1 MSFSKVLI
9 AASHAIGSALI
20 LSLVVPEAPDDVLIN
35 DVVAE
40 VHYCSSP
47 PSTSTTNLRQIH
59 QARSRVG

>member
-40 VHYCSSP
+40 CTIP
-47 PSTSTTNLRQIH
+47 RALSTSTT
-59 QARSRVG
+59 

>member
-40 VHYCSSP
+40 VHYSSSP
-47 PSTSTTNLRQIH
+47 PITSTT
-59 QARSRVG
+59 